1 MNNSASATPTEPPR
15 KRGRPV
21 GKSAGGATLGQD
33 ASRDARRVAAAILE
47 VLAGARTPIEA
58 ASALTLS
65 LPRYYQV
72 ETQALRGLVSACE
85 PRPRGRQASPTR
97 DLAVLQKENERLRRE
112 AARHQALVRAAQR
125 SIGLAPPPPAPAR
138 PSGKKP
144 RRRRLARGLA
154 AAARLQSCPSDNALS
169 QPAAAAVDP
178 QP

>member
-1 MNNSASATPTEPPR
+1 MSTPSATTPEPPT

-33 ASRDARRVAAAILE
+33 ASRDARRVAAAVLE
-47 VLAGARTPIEA
+47 VLAGARTPTEA
-58 ASALTLS
+58 AAALTMS

-85 PRPRGRQASPTR
+85 PKPRGRQASPTR
-97 DLAVLQKENERLRRE
+97 DLVVLRKENERLRRE
-112 AARHQALVRAAQR
+112 AARQQALVRAAQR
-125 SIGLAPPPPAPAR
+125 SIGLTPAPTPAK

-154 AAARLQSCPSDNALS
+154 AATRLQSCPSDNALS
-169 QPAAAAVDP
+169 QPALDAAGP
-178 QP
+178 LS